1 MNKKVLIVAVSVLI
15 AIPLIYYFGFRNR
28 SPVDEMESTENAEG
42 VKDTEAPQEGNV
54 QIANPASVYC
64 EEQGGILTNMEFEA
78 GSMSFCVFEDGSEC
92 QEWNFFNK
100 ICSKG
105 DLKKQILTE
114 GEGKRVYNGDTAVV
128 HYVGTLEDGT
138 KFDSSLD
145 RNETFSFIL
154 GAGQVIQGWEQGVLG
169 MQVGEERILTI
180 APSLGYGE
188 AGAGEIIPP
197 NATLIFVVKLMEIK

>member
-15 AIPLIYYFGFRNR
+15 AVPLIYYFGFRDR
-28 SPVDEMESTENAEG
+28 SPVEKMESTENTEG
-42 VKDTEAPQEGNV
+42 TEDAQEENV
-54 QIANPASVYC
+54 QIANPAAVYC

-78 GSMSFCVFEDGSEC
+78 GSMGFCVFEDGSEC
-92 QEWNFFNK
+92 GQWDFFNK
-100 ICSKG
+100 VCSKG
-105 DLKKQILTE
+105 DLKKQVLTE
-114 GEGKRVYNGDTAVV
+114 GGGKRVYNGDTAVV

-154 GAGQVIQGWEQGVLG
+154 GAGQVIKGWEQGVLG
-169 MQVGEERILTI
+169 MQIGEERVLTI
-180 APSLGYGE
+180 SPSLGYGE
-188 AGAGEIIPP
+188 TGAGGMIPP

>member
-15 AIPLIYYFGFRNR
+15 AVPLVYYFGFRDK
-28 SPVDEMESTENAEG
+28 SPIEEMKNTESTEGAQEENA
-42 VKDTEAPQEGNV
+42 QL
-54 QIANPASVYC
+54 ANPAAVYC
-64 EEQGGILTNMEFEA
+64 EEQDGILTNMEFEA

-92 QEWNFFNK
+92 GQWDFFNK
-100 ICSKG
+100 ACGKG

-114 GEGKRVYNGDTAVV
+114 GEGKRVYSGDTAVV

-145 RNETFSFIL
+145 RNQTFSFIL
-154 GAGQVIQGWEQGVLG
+154 GARQVIQGWEQGVLG
-169 MQVGEERILTI
+169 MRVGERRTLTI
-180 APSLGYGE
+180 APSLGYG
-188 AGAGEIIPP
+188 ATGAGEMIPP